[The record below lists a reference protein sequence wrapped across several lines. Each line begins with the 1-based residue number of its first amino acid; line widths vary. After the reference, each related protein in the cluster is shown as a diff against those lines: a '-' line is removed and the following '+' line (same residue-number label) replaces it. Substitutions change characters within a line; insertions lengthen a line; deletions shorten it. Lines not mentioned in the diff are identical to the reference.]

1 MMQKRKT
8 QNSVGA
14 LSGLQGVF
22 NFEQNPS
29 SLNFNIFQ
37 LPPMRGYQIDSQC
50 LLHPIWEGRHH
61 G

>member
-1 MMQKRKT
+1 MQKSKT

-22 NFEQNPS
+22 DFMQAS
-29 SLNFNIFQ
+29 SSPTFSQYQ
-37 LPPMRGYQIDSQC
+37 LPSFCRYRIDHQSTVQ
-50 LLHPIWEGRHH
+50 PIWGNRHH